1 MGDKDRT
8 SRDRMGLET
17 SPPTLEGRE
26 GGTVPL
32 NGWGGGGA
40 GQKEEPRPF
49 TAQTSFPSTG
59 HGSADRE
66 GFRVDAGTP
75 T

>member
-49 TAQTSFPSTG
+49 TA
-59 HGSADRE
+59 
-66 GFRVDAGTP
+66 
-75 T
+75 